1 MSTSLRKRKITYTVM
16 IVSDAPAS
24 GHRRIHVRTGALAV
38 VGFVLFVALICY
50 AVYTTITMFGARD
63 RSGRQIEQIV
73 QLKEANEQLLAENE
87 TLGNK
92 VSTLEENLNQK
103 LTQEHELLAA
113 HEEAYIPK
121 GFPMSG
127 AAQIRE
133 ETVQEDGEDEGG
145 NAADT
150 DDDEEDGQNETI
162 EIVAKDDWKEV
173 IFVAA
178 PNTKV
183 VATAPGTVKETRA
196 AEGEI
201 SYVIIDH
208 GNGYVTTYRNQ
219 GNPIVE
225 EGSEVVKGVALFL
238 VGEDNTETGYSIRKD
253 DNYIDPMEMIEIK
266 G

>member
-1 MSTSLRKRKITYTVM
+1 MSTNLRKRKITYTVM
-16 IVSDAPAS
+16 IVSDAPAAS
-24 GHRRIHVRTGALAV
+24 HRKIHIRTGALAV
-38 VGFVLFVALICY
+38 VGFVLFVAVICY
-50 AVYTTITMFGARD
+50 AVYTTITMFGTMD
-63 RSGRQIEQIV
+63 RSKKQIEQIV
-73 QLKEANEQLLAENE
+73 SLKESNEQLLSENE
-87 TLGNK
+87 MLGSR
-92 VSTLEENLNQK
+92 VASLEENLSQREA
-103 LTQEHELLAA
+103 QDQELLVA
-113 HEEAYIPK
+113 HEESYIPK

-133 ETVQEDGEDEGG
+133 DAGQVNTEDADETDNTEDGE
-145 NAADT
+145 
-150 DDDEEDGQNETI
+150 QNETLKL
-162 EIVAKDDWKEV
+162 VAKEDWKEV

-178 PNTKV
+178 PDTKV

-201 SYVIIDH
+201 SYVVIDH

-219 GNPIVE
+219 GVPIVE

-253 DNYIDPMEMIEIK
+253 DSYVDPMEMIEIK